1 MAAALLGCGL
11 RRAELAAAQVQDQQQ
26 PEEHWVFAD
35 LTGKGGHIRTVPI
48 PDWVADAVRAWLAQ
62 AGVTEGAAF
71 RAINKAGRMAANGF
85 TPKVIWVWSS
95 KLLPRADYRMWRRT
109 TFAAHAPVC
118 VTKPGAHQCPD
129 NRTVFGLQTT
139 LEEFRQRQHR
149 SRAPCTASTSDM
161 PTIRQS
167 EFCDCRAF
175 MGTNLSLGGTRL
187 CTSNLR
193 MCARPQTANKERHLL
208 AALYCARALSFEH
221 DRGIETGAMA
231 FHPC

>member
-1 MAAALLGCGL
+1 MVTL
-11 RRAELAAAQVQDQQQ
+11 EQFQY
-26 PEEHWVFAD
+26 P
-35 LTGKGGHIRTVPI
+35 TGWPM
-48 PDWVADAVRAWLAQ
+48 PSEPWLAQ

-149 SRAPCTASTSDM
+149 SRAPCTASTS
-161 PTIRQS
+161 PT
-167 EFCDCRAF
+167 CRLYVKVNSAIV
-175 MGTNLSLGGTRL
+175 GRLWGLISLWVEPG
-187 CTSNLR
+187 
-193 MCARPQTANKERHLL
+193 CAPAT
-208 AALYCARALSFEH
+208 CACVRDLKQPIKS
-221 DRGIETGAMA
+221 GIYWPL
-231 FHPC
+231 FIVRVL